1 MKLYFFIFYLIKIS
15 VKTVFGYVYIIF
27 LLSFAEVESKKKTQ
41 IAMATKSELPTTSQL
56 LDKIFHKKSDY
67 QNLTKKLKKNQ
78 KNEKNYKFMN
88 DFEVPDCS
96 RKDDVVYQEYRA
108 LKLQREQVLE
118 DLQEKQE
125 QQQQKEQQEKLLKNS
140 DKNNN
145 CEKSKS
151 SKS

>member
-1 MKLYFFIFYLIKIS
+1 
-15 VKTVFGYVYIIF
+15 
-27 LLSFAEVESKKKTQ
+27 
-41 IAMATKSELPTTSQL
+41 MATKSALPTTSQL

-67 QNLTKKLKKNQ
+67 QNLTKKLKKNH

-125 QQQQKEQQEKLLKNS
+125 QQQQKTTPTTETKLTRNQGPADCAKRLKLKLLNQS
-140 DKNNN
+140 PNQSNNQSI
-145 CEKSKS
+145 KR
-151 SKS
+151 